1 MKRILS
7 VSIVALSLAACG
19 TTQGDRALT
28 GAALG
33 GAAGAV
39 IGGVSSGTTGGA
51 VVGGAIGAAGGA
63 MIGAATAPKQRCYY
77 SQYYGRTVCR
87 QVN

>member
-1 MKRILS
+1 MNRILA
-7 VSIVALSLAACG
+7 VSALALALAGCG

-39 IGGVSSGTTGGA
+39 IGGVSSGTAGGA
-51 VVGGAIGAAGGA
+51 VVGGAMGAAGGA
-63 MIGAATAPKQRCYY
+63 MLGAATAPAQRCYY
-77 SQYYGRTVCR
+77 SQYYGRTVCQAVR
-87 QVN
+87 